1 MCLPSIL
8 CIHTLCCTTLYLAS
22 SSIMA
27 AESAACLNDA
37 FCSAGADDANLDNI
51 LEKASSLSHISAIIL
66 VANGSQ
72 VRETITMKNVFTLL
86 RGHLPDAV
94 LQNALVVLSNCTK
107 LTRLALLTYFASSHS
122 SIFHVASSHS
132 SIFHV
137 ASSHSSKL
145 HVAFFVL
152 HSNLQHLQQ
161 KSNVRHKYGT
171 LMAACTSH
179 QSEKDC
185 ILQESGSSEA
195 ACEGQA

>member
-94 LQNALVVLSNCTK
+94 LQNALFILSNCTK
-107 LTRLALLTYFASSHS
+107 LTRLALLTYF
-122 SIFHVASSHS
+122 ASSHS